1 MVKKVSELEKF
12 EEQTINLKFCLPSIV
27 NENKLS
33 SLYFKANFASKL
45 QLLKRN
51 SFVLNTLNKVNLW
64 LDNNINKIY
73 KRGG

>member
-1 MVKKVSELEKF
+1 MKKISELEKS
-12 EEQTINLKFCLPSIV
+12 EEQTVNLKFCLPSIV

-33 SLYFKANFASKL
+33 SLYFKASFAIKL

-51 SFVLNTLNKVNLW
+51 SFVLITLNKVDVW
-64 LDNNINKIY
+64 LENNINKIY